1 LFTTARV
8 ELVFAARLF
17 VEQVDAGEEQLVGAL
32 VPAQN
37 VLCAVAVVHVQ
48 IHDGDAVYGV
58 GVLCEGVQS
67 ANHDAVE
74 NAKAT
79 RDTVIQKP
87 VDARMVPWRAYDAE
101 GIAVFALQHAIRG
114 VANRACGTES
124 GLKRPRG
131 EDGVGRH
138 PVFQLLGRGA
148 AHV

>member
-1 LFTTARV
+1 MSRRREKVARRARPHLQSHVNHVLVQRVLFTTARV

-37 VLCAVAVVHVQ
+37 VLCAVAVVHVE
-48 IHDGDAVYGV
+48 INDGDALHCV

-79 RDTVIQKP
+79 
-87 VDARMVPWRAYDAE
+87 
-101 GIAVFALQHAIRG
+101 
-114 VANRACGTES
+114 
-124 GLKRPRG
+124 
-131 EDGVGRH
+131 
-138 PVFQLLGRGA
+138 
-148 AHV
+148 